1 MRYLL
6 GLVFFAFLVNAEELR
21 IEPGADFSFPIKQQ
35 KAWIERA
42 TEQLALYK
50 KRPSTSLKK
59 QLYLVLTSDKNKDL
73 ELNEAEKR
81 CLELRLMSLCYYYQV
96 YFYNFNERSAIYS
109 STIRG
114 RINRIYEDFV
124 PGMDLKDPH
133 YNSRYKYWESA
144 EPSYY

>member
-1 MRYLL
+1 MRFLL
-6 GLVFFAFLVNAEELR
+6 GLVCFAFLANADELR
-21 IEPGADFSFPIKQQ
+21 IEPGADYSFPIEQQ
-35 KAWIERA
+35 KSWVERA
-42 TEQLALYK
+42 TEQLTLYK
-50 KRPSTSLKK
+50 KRPSTNLKK

-81 CLELRLMSLCYYYQV
+81 CLELRLMSLCHYYQI
-96 YFYNFNERSAIYS
+96 YFYNLNDRSPVYS